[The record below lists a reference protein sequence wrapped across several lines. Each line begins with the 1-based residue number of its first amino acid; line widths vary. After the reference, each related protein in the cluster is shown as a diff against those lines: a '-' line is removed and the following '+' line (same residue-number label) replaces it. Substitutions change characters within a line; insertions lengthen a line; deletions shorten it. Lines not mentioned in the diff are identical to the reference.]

1 MKLLQTYKNKRKST
15 NLLQCDNSRENK
27 VLYPSTFLLCVT
39 QFICS
44 WDTRV
49 AVHGSISHLIAISL
63 FGLSHRTKFLL
74 NTITKQ
80 QNKSCFA
87 QVLAKAVE
95 ETPLQK
101 ERITQITFGSISAST
116 RGRGF
121 QEQNYRLGK
130 TLKSSQQHKWNLEN
144 RKAHAESSVWR
155 ASVGVCQEEVL
166 RTSAEPPLWLYIGKT
181 ALQFLL
187 CSVLPAIELF

>member
-1 MKLLQTYKNKRKST
+1 MRKST
-15 NLLQCDNSRENK
+15 NLLQHDNSRENK

-39 QFICS
+39 RFICS

-49 AVHGSISHLIAISL
+49 AMHRSISHLIAISL
-63 FGLSHRTKFLL
+63 FGLSHRTMFLL

-95 ETPLQK
+95 DTPLQK

-116 RGRGF
+116 RGRSF
-121 QEQNYRLGK
+121 QEQKNTGWER
-130 TLKSSQQHKWNLEN
+130 H
-144 RKAHAESSVWR
+144 
-155 ASVGVCQEEVL
+155 
-166 RTSAEPPLWLYIGKT
+166 
-181 ALQFLL
+181 
-187 CSVLPAIELF
+187 

>member
-1 MKLLQTYKNKRKST
+1 M
-15 NLLQCDNSRENK
+15 
-27 VLYPSTFLLCVT
+27 
-39 QFICS
+39 
-44 WDTRV
+44 
-49 AVHGSISHLIAISL
+49 HGSISHLIAISL

-155 ASVGVCQEEVL
+155 ASVGGLSGRSSQNKC
-166 RTSAEPPLWLYIGKT
+166 RTTTVVVHREDSITIPPLFCFACHWT
-181 ALQFLL
+181 LL
-187 CSVLPAIELF
+187 SRKKKESVILSDF